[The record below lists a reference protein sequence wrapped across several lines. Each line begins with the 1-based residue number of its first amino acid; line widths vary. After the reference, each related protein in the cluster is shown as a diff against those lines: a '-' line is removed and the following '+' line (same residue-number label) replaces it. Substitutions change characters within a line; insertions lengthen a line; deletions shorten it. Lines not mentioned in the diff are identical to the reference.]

1 MAPGHPQAPVRE
13 GGPGFVPEL
22 RGSTFSGLSRAWGRE
37 QRWPWPGLR
46 GGGPLC
52 VQCNYQEMGGV
63 APGTVESHG
72 DPLKASSEFSDSEN
86 VPGRVSPSH
95 LPLVSFC
102 EGGSD

>member
-1 MAPGHPQAPVRE
+1 MRE
-13 GGPGFVPEL
+13 D
-22 RGSTFSGLSRAWGRE
+22 RGSCRNCEDLPSAAFLVRGDVSSAGRGQDSG
-37 QRWPWPGLR
+37 